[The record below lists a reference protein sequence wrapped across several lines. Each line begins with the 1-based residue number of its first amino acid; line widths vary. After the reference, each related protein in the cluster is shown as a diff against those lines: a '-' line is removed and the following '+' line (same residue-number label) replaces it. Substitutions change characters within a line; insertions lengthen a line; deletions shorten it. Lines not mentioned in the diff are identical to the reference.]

1 MRKNL
6 KWLVAVV
13 LMAAFLGGCAYAVAP
28 VSGGLY
34 TGVRG
39 PWTATGQ
46 GTALQVGTASC
57 YSLLGMVAVGDASIE
72 AAAKSG
78 NITKIHHVDHET
90 VSLLGIYAK
99 FTTYVY
105 GE

>member
-6 KWLVAVV
+6 RWLVAVV

-28 VSGGLY
+28 VTGGLY

-46 GTALQVGTASC
+46 GTALQVGTSSC
-57 YSLLGMVAVGDASIE
+57 YSLLGLVAVGDASIE
-72 AAAKSG
+72 AAAKNG
-78 NITKIHHVDHET
+78 NITKIHHVDHESMS
-90 VSLLGIYAK
+90 VFGVYS
-99 FTTYVY
+99 TYKTIVY